1 MHRMLVVA
9 AAVTLMGG
17 GAVLARGRAP
27 REPREP
33 AYKVD
38 ARWAAEAQRAE
49 LKWPTLRGTCRIEAP
64 VVDPTV
70 TYG

>member
-1 MHRMLVVA
+1 MHRTFVVVA
-9 AAVTLMGG
+9 AIALMGG

-33 AYKVD
+33 AYQVD
-38 ARWAAEAQRAE
+38 ARWSDEAQRAHLE
-49 LKWPTLRGTCRIEAP
+49 WPTLRGVCRIEQA
-64 VVDPTV
+64 VEDPIV